1 MNRTSLK
8 INRRK
13 KGTEKVYKMIRKQN
27 LAKLRNN

>member
-13 KGTEKVYKMIRKQN
+13 KGTGKVYKMIRKQN